1 MGAQFVQVL
10 RDHAAKDQ
18 HRTEVNQYMKV
29 GFIEQLFGVDEQV
42 AGPGHS
48 PALLTCPGR

>member
-29 GFIEQLFGVDEQV
+29 GFIEQRLRRPTAKSPFG
-42 AGPGHS
+42 S
-48 PALLTCPGR
+48 